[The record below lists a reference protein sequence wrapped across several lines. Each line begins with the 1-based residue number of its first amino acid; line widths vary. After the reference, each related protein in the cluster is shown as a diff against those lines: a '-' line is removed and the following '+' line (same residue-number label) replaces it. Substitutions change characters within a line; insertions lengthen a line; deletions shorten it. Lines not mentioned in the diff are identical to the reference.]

1 MAHDAARSEGG
12 TPYSWYDSI
21 ELPPLLFQCWFL
33 ISPLFQEEAFPIRA
47 SIVVTFK
54 ILNIEFSHLNVT
66 LNIVIMT
73 ARIVVVI
80 VDGTVAFHQGSV
92 YIQKELT
99 APSLISARLSN
110 KPPSLSYQKKISALD
125 SKSNNSGI

>member
-1 MAHDAARSEGG
+1 MRVSFLRDAKENREKKMTARNPRGPRRSEERRG
-12 TPYSWYDSI
+12 TTHSWYDSI

-66 LNIVIMT
+66 LNIVIIT
-73 ARIVVVI
+73 ARSVVKLMELLPFIKV
-80 VDGTVAFHQGSV
+80 V
-92 YIQKELT
+92 YIF
-99 APSLISARLSN
+99 
-110 KPPSLSYQKKISALD
+110 KK
-125 SKSNNSGI
+125 N